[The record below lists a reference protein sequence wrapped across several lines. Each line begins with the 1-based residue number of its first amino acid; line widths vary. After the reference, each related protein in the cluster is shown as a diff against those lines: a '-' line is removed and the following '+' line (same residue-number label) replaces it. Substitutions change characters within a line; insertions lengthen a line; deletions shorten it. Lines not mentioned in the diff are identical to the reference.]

1 MAPQAMVMNII
12 GQMKPRLS
20 VPSARLNRGMVTVS
34 PWKPQLK
41 SDTIIRPMPP

>member
-20 VPSARLNRGMVTVS
+20 VPSARLNLGMVTVR
-34 PWKPQLK
+34 PWKPQLN
-41 SDTIIRPMPP
+41 SDTTMSPMPP